1 MVGKMGRAWVR
12 QNTCDEYEQEQP
24 QYRPDQAGAA
34 AIATHGRD
42 RTTIGLTDSQV
53 SRQLFATRIP
63 GQAGASP
70 MGVERGAIAEN
81 EERIRRL
88 EALVAQKNEE
98 ANELRYS

>member
-24 QYRPDQAGAA
+24 QYRPDQAGTAA
-34 AIATHGRD
+34 SATH
-42 RTTIGLTDSQV
+42 
-53 SRQLFATRIP
+53 RQLLPTRIP

>member
-1 MVGKMGRAWVR
+1 
-12 QNTCDEYEQEQP
+12 
-24 QYRPDQAGAA
+24 
-34 AIATHGRD
+34 
-42 RTTIGLTDSQV
+42 
-53 SRQLFATRIP
+53 
-63 GQAGASP
+63 